1 MKTIPD
7 SLSPREAWSHLSQV
21 SQYEM
26 IFHNVKQANGCV
38 LAEDLLVPD
47 DVPAGHRAFM
57 DGYAVR
63 ANDTKSAPIDL
74 HLAGE
79 IAMGESPE
87 GSIQS
92 GQAMRIPTG
101 GFLPQGSD
109 AVVMQENT
117 EQLENQI
124 RILKSVNVW
133 ENVQVRGEDF
143 RKGDVLF
150 AAGHNL
156 RPQDLAAIATFGIMQ
171 LKVFRKPAVHIFST
185 GNELLPYTE
194 SKIQNGMI
202 RETNSLSLANSIS
215 KFGFE

>member
-7 SLSPREAWSHLSQV
+7 SLSPQEAWQRLSQV
-21 SQYEM
+21 LQYETS
-26 IFHNVKQANGCV
+26 FHNVKQANGCV

-63 ANDTKSAPIDL
+63 ANDTKSAPLDL
-74 HLAGE
+74 QLAGE
-79 IAMGESPE
+79 IAMGESPQ

-92 GQAMRIPTG
+92 GQAMRIPTA
-101 GFLPQGSD
+101 GFLPQGAD

-117 EQLENQI
+117 ERVQNQI

-143 RKGDVLF
+143 RKEEVLF
-150 AAGHNL
+150 AAGHTL
-156 RPQDLAAIATFGIMQ
+156 RPQDLAAIATFGITQ
-171 LKVFRKPAVHIFST
+171 LKVYRRPVVHIFST
-185 GNELLPYTE
+185 GNELLHYT
-194 SKIQNGMI
+194 
-202 RETNSLSLANSIS
+202 
-215 KFGFE
+215 